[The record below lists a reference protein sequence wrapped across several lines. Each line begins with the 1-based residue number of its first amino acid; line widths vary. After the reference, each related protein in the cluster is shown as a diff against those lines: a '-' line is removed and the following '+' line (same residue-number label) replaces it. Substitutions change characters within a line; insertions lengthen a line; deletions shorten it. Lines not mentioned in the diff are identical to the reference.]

1 MNFPKIVK
9 SKELLD
15 NVITKVRRIKDF
27 QKNELA
33 HKYISAYQ
41 IAITDRLKGIND
53 KLPDYEIKNEYYQMM
68 FKNICSKSTM
78 EKYKN
83 HIVSAITIV
92 NKISEQYKRLLM
104 RMQGRRGSK
113 FDKDKFVRIKKEYV
127 GRIASVIKN
136 LDGTFSKLLDLEKEF
151 ARIASPDFNLR
162 TIVLVGI
169 PNAGKTTFLTKI
181 TEATPEINSYAF
193 TTKALNIGFFKRRQ
207 DIYQVIDTPGLIHTD
222 FKEMNAIEK
231 QAIAAIKA
239 ISDLIV
245 FVYNPTLNKEQQTEM
260 LKTLRENNPEKK
272 IVVSSTY
279 TKDQYLEGQENI
291 GMKELI
297 ETYPVEKKKKSRW
310 S

>member
-1 MNFPKIVK
+1 MNFPRIVK

-15 NVITKVRRIKDF
+15 NVITKVRKIKDF
-27 QKNELA
+27 QKNELS

-83 HIVSAITIV
+83 HIVSTITVV
-92 NKISEQYKRLLM
+92 NKISEQYKRLLL
-104 RMQGRRGSK
+104 RMQSRRSSK

-136 LDGTFSKLLDLEKEF
+136 LDSTFSKLLDLEKEF
-151 ARIASPDFNLR
+151 ARIASPDFNLG

-169 PNAGKTTFLTKI
+169 PNAGKTTYLTKI

-207 DIYQVIDTPGLIHTD
+207 DIYQVIDTPGLIHTE
-222 FKEMNAIEK
+222 FKDMNAIEK

-245 FVYNPTLNKEQQTEM
+245 FVYNPTLNKEQQTDM
-260 LKTLRENNPEKK
+260 LKTLKENNPDKK

-279 TKDQYLEGQENI
+279 TKDHHLEGQENI
-291 GMKELI
+291 SMKELL

-310 S
+310 T

>member
-136 LDGTFSKLLDLEKEF
+136 LDSTFSKLLDLEKEF

-169 PNAGKTTFLTKI
+169 PNAGKTTYLTKI

-207 DIYQVIDTPGLIHTD
+207 DIYQVIDTPGLMHLD
-222 FKEMNAIEK
+222 FKEMNPIEK

-245 FVYNPTLNKEQQTEM
+245 FVYNPTLNKEQQIDM
-260 LKTLRENNPEKK
+260 LKTLKENNPEKK

-279 TKDQYLEGQENI
+279 TKDHNLEDQENI
-291 GMKELI
+291 SMKELL